1 MGKINKIN
9 EANIML
15 SEKAMQEFKKL
26 YLEEYGE
33 EISDERATELG
44 INLLTIFDKV
54 YRPVKKEWVKELHEE
69 LKKIINQSKSNK

>member
-1 MGKINKIN
+1 
-9 EANIML
+9 ML
-15 SEKAMQEFKKL
+15 SEEAMQEFKKI

-69 LKKIINQSKSNK
+69 LKKIINQNKLEK